1 MTSRNLSID
10 LQEDVVDRLD
20 GEADQLGMSRAE
32 YVRQHLHVGRR
43 VMQASGQLDRNFL
56 ANVAE
61 DGTDHIKRDIA
72 TSLDDIE
79 EEILDALPTDARR
92 AMGPEEVRETVFGSD
107 EEQLEHI
114 KDVLDRLNEQGDI
127 TITADAEIYRNG

>member
-1 MTSRNLSID
+1 MARRISVQLR
-10 LQEDVVDRLD
+10 EDVIDRLD

-56 ANVAE
+56 ATVAK
-61 DGTDHIKRDIA
+61 DGTDHIEGNVA
-72 TSLDDIE
+72 TSLNDIE
-79 EEILDALPTDARR
+79 EEILDALPADARR
-92 AMGPEEVRETVFGSD
+92 AVGSEEVREAVFGSD

-114 KDVLDRLNEQGDI
+114 KDGLNRLNEQGDI
-127 TITADAEIYRNG
+127 TITADAEAYKND